1 MPKYLKNEWRGGG
14 GCKPGN
20 SLLWSVDIFWNNTIL
35 DNGSLSKQLRFFNAP
50 LFSPPNDV

>member
-1 MPKYLKNEWRGGG
+1 MPKYLKNEWKGGG